1 MKEFVYVWD
10 KIYKSGEHEYK
21 LAYLLFKRGSNTKI
35 KISGYRPRSPR
46 LKLHALTTGLLE
58 M

>member
-21 LAYLLFKRGSNTKI
+21 LAYLIFKRGSNTKI
-35 KISGYRPRSPR
+35 KN
-46 LKLHALTTGLLE
+46 
-58 M
+58 